1 VKGAVGGKAKSIDE
15 FMDRASVALV
25 ATDYFEAEKL
35 CLRAMSLARASNDFE
50 RMARITL
57 PLQEARRQRR
67 QWACDVPGC
76 HLLGSWPEGNE
87 RIASGRYLLH
97 PPLVGIDAQALRVL
111 SYRQKVAITIL
122 VREPTT
128 RAGKWPIVGVGSGPR
143 EPVVVRI
150 QLDPPT
156 PPTHTTASTPPTACN
171 AVIPS
176 NDFASTSD
184 TESFGGDSRAWGGG
198 CEVDLAWY
206 MRAHEALGDAAI
218 KAAPKD
224 VPADHHVD
232 DLIDLLEAVPDHEKL
247 IQALAEACRVAAKEP
262 LSSVPRRR
270 PMMEDAFSF

>member
-1 VKGAVGGKAKSIDE
+1 MKGAVGGKAKSIDE
-15 FMDRASVALV
+15 FMDKASLALV
-25 ATDYFEAEKL
+25 ATNYFEAEKL
-35 CLRAMSLARASNDFE
+35 CVRAMSLARASNDFE

-67 QWACDVPGC
+67 QAACDVPGC
-76 HLLGSWPEGNE
+76 YLLGSLPEGNE
-87 RIASGRYLLH
+87 RLASGRYLLH
-97 PPLVGIDAQALRVL
+97 PPLVGIDAQALRGL
-111 SYRQKVAITIL
+111 AHRQKVAITIL

-143 EPVVVRI
+143 EPVVVRV

-156 PPTHTTASTPPTACN
+156 TSSTRIA
-171 AVIPS
+171 A
-176 NDFASTSD
+176 
-184 TESFGGDSRAWGGG
+184 EDSRSYGSGSD
-198 CEVDLAWY
+198 VDLAWY
-206 MRAHEALGDAAI
+206 MGAHEALGDAAI

-232 DLIDLLEAVPDHEKL
+232 DLLDLLEAVPDHEKL
-247 IQALAEACRVAAKEP
+247 IQALAEACRVAAKAP